1 MRYIKPQPSEK
12 KSNLSG
18 DIIAY
23 IAKRKNPGFIPPPKE
38 DTASEKHFYQSM
50 PNKNSNL
57 KLDNQSGLKKSFEYQ
72 VLFGELE
79 NMLLSMNRNDAT
91 VQASLIKL
99 NEIRTRILPELEK
112 TEMRTQ
118 SFRV

>member
-1 MRYIKPQPSEK
+1 MRYVKPQPPEK

-23 IAKRKNPGFIPPPKE
+23 IAKRKSPDFVRPPKT
-38 DTASEKHFYQSM
+38 DDNSEKRFYQSS

-57 KLDNQSGLKKSFEYQ
+57 KFDNNAGVKKSFEYQ
-72 VLFGELE
+72 ILFGELE

-91 VQASLIKL
+91 VQMSLIKL

-112 TEMRTQ
+112 TEMHTQ
-118 SFRV
+118 TFRV